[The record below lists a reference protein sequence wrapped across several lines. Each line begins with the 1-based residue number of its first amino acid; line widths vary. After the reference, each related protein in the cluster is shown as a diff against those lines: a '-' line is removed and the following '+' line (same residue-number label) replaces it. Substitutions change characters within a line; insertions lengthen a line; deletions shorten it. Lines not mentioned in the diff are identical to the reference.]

1 MIWITFVYLFR
12 HLYFYCFIW
21 NGAHPFFLFVYFWC
35 HKTSSPSFCV
45 HQCVEFC
52 ILQLHRSVP
61 PFSLFQLLYLS
72 FLVKHDISPP
82 RLRWHLESHAIKI
95 HPALGVTL
103 FLQQTLCVKDS
114 VTRTQSSFKYC
125 LYHVFAPAAIC
136 QVDQQLI
143 CWRESSVRLFVRD
156 LSKSDHLKM

>member
-12 HLYFYCFIW
+12 HLYFYYFIW
-21 NGAHPFFLFVYFWC
+21 NGAHPVIFFWC

-45 HQCVEFC
+45 HQYGECC
-52 ILQLHRSVP
+52 ILKLHRLVP
-61 PFSLFQLLYLS
+61 PFSLFHLLYLS
-72 FLVKHDISPP
+72 FLVKRSLSWP
-82 RLRWHLESHAIKI
+82 RLHWHLESHAIKI
-95 HPALGVTL
+95 NPARGVTL
-103 FLQQTLCVKDS
+103 FRTQTLRVKDS

-125 LYHVFAPAAIC
+125 LSHVFASAAIW

-143 CWRESSVRLFVRD
+143 CWRESWVRLFVRD